1 MLSGV
6 AVTEPPSPSYAPA
19 TPNGPATPKGV
30 ATRQRIVDAASDL
43 VFERGTGAMSLDEV
57 LAASGTSKSQLYHYF
72 ADRSDLIHAVL
83 VRQGEQ
89 VLDFQRDA
97 LRDVD
102 GWEALGRWKD
112 QVVALVERL
121 GCRGGCPVG
130 SIANELAEVDEPAR
144 AEAALVFERWQDLLR
159 GALRAMVDA
168 GQLRRD
174 ADVDHLAMAGLAA
187 LQGGLLLAKTTRT
200 TAPLGASLD
209 GFIGYLRTYA
219 RARSRAVE
227 RF

>member
-1 MLSGV
+1 M
-6 AVTEPPSPSYAPA
+6 TEPQSPANA
-19 TPNGPATPKGV
+19 PATPKGV

-43 VFERGTGAMSLDEV
+43 VFERGTGAVSLDEV

-83 VRQGEQ
+83 VRQGER

-97 LRDVD
+97 LNDVD
-102 GWEALGRWKD
+102 GWEALRGWKD
-112 QVVALVERL
+112 QVVALVESL

-144 AEAALVFERWQDLLR
+144 AEAAWLFDRWQDLLR
-159 GALRAMVDA
+159 GALRAMVDV

-174 ADVDHLAMAGLAA
+174 ADIDHLALIGLAA
-187 LQGGLLLAKTTRT
+187 IQGGLLLAKTTRT
-200 TAPLGASLD
+200 TAPLEASLD

-219 RARSRAVE
+219 RARARAV
-227 RF
+227 